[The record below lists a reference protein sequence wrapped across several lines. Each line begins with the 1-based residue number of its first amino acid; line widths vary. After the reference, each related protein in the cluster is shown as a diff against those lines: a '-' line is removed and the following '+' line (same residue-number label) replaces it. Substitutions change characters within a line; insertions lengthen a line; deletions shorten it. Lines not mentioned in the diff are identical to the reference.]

1 MSMTE
6 LSSLLLSVVDRPGS
20 IWPWLF
26 ADLIRDLRLARGLSL
41 DQAARLAGLEY
52 SEWAAIE
59 SGHPPVDS
67 ERLRP
72 VAGVLEVDWEDLSR
86 LRRLP

>member
-1 MSMTE
+1 MSSE
-6 LSSLLLSVVDRPGS
+6 LHELFLSVVHRPGS

-26 ADLIRDLRLARGLSL
+26 ADLIRDLRLARGLSIDL
-41 DQAARLAGLEY
+41 AADLAGMTY

-72 VAGVLEVDWEDLSR
+72 VAAVLEVGWEDLSQ

>member
-1 MSMTE
+1 MSSE
-6 LSSLLLSVVDRPGS
+6 LHELFLSVVHRPGS

-26 ADLIRDLRLARGLSL
+26 ADLIRDLRLARGLSIDL
-41 DQAARLAGLEY
+41 AADLAGMTY

-59 SGHPPVDS
+59 CGYPPVDS

-72 VAGVLEVDWEDLSR
+72 VAAVLEVDWEDLSG